1 MSHLSLEDYAS
12 GNNPRTAVLIFVG
25 QVRYTVK
32 KRMDTSEHLQT
43 DRPKSILNHTLSIVY
58 CP

>member
-25 QVRYTVK
+25 QVRYTSLSAHRESAFRESLSVV
-32 KRMDTSEHLQT
+32 TSGSAVTQ
-43 DRPKSILNHTLSIVY
+43 
-58 CP
+58 